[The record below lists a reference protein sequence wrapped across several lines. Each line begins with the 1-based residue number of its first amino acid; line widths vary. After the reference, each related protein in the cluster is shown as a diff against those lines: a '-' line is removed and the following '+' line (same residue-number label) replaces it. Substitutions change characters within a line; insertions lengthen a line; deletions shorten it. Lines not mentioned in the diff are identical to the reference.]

1 MDSEN
6 SARTAE
12 SSVDYDFPPVAE
24 IEADGTQYRV
34 DPGFRGTIAVS
45 SRAAGTWSWTL
56 LAEGRWDGIRL
67 KAKPLERALVA
78 ELEKALRA
86 ASEPTD

>member
-1 MDSEN
+1 MTSEN
-6 SARTAE
+6 SAPSTE
-12 SSVDYDFPPVAE
+12 SSLDYDSPPVAE
-24 IEADGTQYRV
+24 IEADGTQYRL
-34 DPGFRGTIAVS
+34 DPGYRGAIAVS

-56 LAEGRWDGIRL
+56 VSEGRWDGIRL

-86 ASEPTD
+86 ASESAD